1 LTQKTVM
8 HTSRFGETGG
18 SMTDVNEDLWE
29 LGDVS
34 LWIEQD
40 SSIQLKAMTGQGDPV
55 ELSPDE
61 ARRVAHT
68 LLAFAERA
76 DS

>member
-1 LTQKTVM
+1 MIDTN
-8 HTSRFGETGG
+8 EGG
-18 SMTDVNEDLWE
+18 VWQ

-34 LWIEQD
+34 LWVEQH

-68 LLAFAERA
+68 LLEFAERA
-76 DS
+76 DG

>member
-1 LTQKTVM
+1 V
-8 HTSRFGETGG
+8 
-18 SMTDVNEDLWE
+18 TDSSADLWQ

-34 LWIEQD
+34 LWVEQD
-40 SSIQLKAMTGQGDPV
+40 SSIQLKAMTRQGDPV

>member
-1 LTQKTVM
+1 VRL
-8 HTSRFGETGG
+8 GG
-18 SMTDVNEDLWE
+18 SVTDSSRDLWQ

-34 LWIEQD
+34 LWVEQD
-40 SSIQLKAMTGQGDPV
+40 SSIQLKAMTRQGDPV

-61 ARRVAHT
+61 ARRVAQT